1 MDKSRSLVLTRDTNS
16 SLLVTEEKVTCIWTK
31 IQKVYRDGGR
41 LWWSYNCFNFLGG
54 LGSKRKDV

>member
-31 IQKVYRDGGR
+31 IQ
-41 LWWSYNCFNFLGG
+41 
-54 LGSKRKDV
+54 